1 MDATCRHRNLI
12 NKMYR
17 NWSTRCFNVSSG
29 RPEDL
34 SDNSPPE
41 VMTNRP
47 QSGGCVATTLTLK
60 LKKHVRYFLAIAR
73 LFIK

>member
-1 MDATCRHRNLI
+1 M
-12 NKMYR
+12 
-17 NWSTRCFNVSSG
+17 NVSSG